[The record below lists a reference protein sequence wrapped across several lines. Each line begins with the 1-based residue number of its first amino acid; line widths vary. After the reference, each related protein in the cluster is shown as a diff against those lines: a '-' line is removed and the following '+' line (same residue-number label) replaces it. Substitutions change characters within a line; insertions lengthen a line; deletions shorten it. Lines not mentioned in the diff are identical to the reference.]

1 MYLKTIASRQNR
13 ATRWTAAKLAAY
25 APGNADQVIA
35 PGNPADSPAGIRGS
49 ALCILATFRLRAPG
63 ASRVVTMVTGSEGG
77 AYEHFG
83 KIYKEALAREGIELR
98 LRRTSGSVENVRLLN
113 TDPEIDLGFVQ
124 GGILNAPN
132 SADLN
137 QLGSLFPE
145 PLWIFTRPPIDDG
158 RLSSLSGKRIG
169 IGASGSGTQLLPC
182 NCWASMASRWIRTTC
197 SATEKSPLRA
207 RSGVARSMHCSW
219 SPARNRLFCR
229 PCWPR
234 QDRPPRSAHS
244 EAYKRRFPHL
254 ETLTLPAA
262 TLDFVGGRPAHDV
275 HLLGS
280 NAVLV
285 GKVDLHPALVSLLLQ
300 TAKQVH
306 GEPGLFQRR
315 GEFPAIRDGGL
326 PVNPQAQ
333 RFYEYGTPLLQRYL
347 PFWLAVL
354 IDRLLISLLPVLA
367 ILLPLIRIA
376 PPLYAW
382 RKRSKIYRWYGE
394 LKFLE
399 QHARTCPQSE
409 LGRFSNGSAKSNC
422 ARSSA
427 GRHSLSRTNSTL
439 CANMSRSCAPASSS
453 GGGTARPHPR
463 KWKPGLKRIEVPA
476 SHPQPQYSKENALRC
491 RAFSLLL
498 AEWTGLEPATPA

>member
-1 MYLKTIASRQNR
+1 MCGECTRKRSLLAKIERHAGQPPNWLRMLQEMLIKSSRREALLIALP
-13 ATRWTAAKLAAY
+13 AFAVALCAFWLLFAY
-25 APGNADQVIA
+25 ARPA
-35 PGNPADSPAGIRGS
+35 PP
-49 ALCILATFRLRAPG
+49 
-63 ASRVVTMVTGSEGG
+63 RVVTMVTGSEGG

-132 SADLN
+132 STDLN

-145 PLWIFTRPPIDDG
+145 PMWIFTRPPIDEG
-158 RLSSLSGKRIG
+158 RLSSLRGKRIG
-169 IGASGSGTQLLPC
+169 IGASGSGTQLLALQLLGV
-182 NCWASMASRWIRTTC
+182 NGFALDSNDLFSDGEIASSRALRGGTLD
-197 SATEKSPLRA
+197 ALLMVAGAQSPVLQTLLA
-207 RSGVARSMHCSW
+207 APGIG
-219 SPARNRLFCR
+219 LL
-229 PCWPR
+229 
-234 QDRPPRSAHS
+234 DLTHS

-300 TAKQVH
+300 TAKQIH

-354 IDRLLISLLPVLA
+354 IDRLLVSLLPVLA

-409 LGRFSNGSAKSNC
+409 LGEVLERLGEIELHAAERRTPLAFANELYTLREHVALVRASIIE
-422 ARSSA
+422 
-427 GRHSLSRTNSTL
+427 RHRH
-439 CANMSRSCAPASSS
+439 
-453 GGGTARPHPR
+453 GTATPKEMEIRPEAH
-463 KWKPGLKRIEVPA
+463 
-476 SHPQPQYSKENALRC
+476 
-491 RAFSLLL
+491 
-498 AEWTGLEPATPA
+498 